1 MEISQYIRNEITNHM
16 QKHRVMVLKSDI
28 EEMVEEALKG
38 TYAFQIIYNNI
49 DSEDGMFNYSLY
61 SFIPID
67 YRKIVFREETDQT
80 SAAYSSAAYS
90 YDGGKRF
97 QWFEKETL
105 LLDSSIIREMKIN
118 QIIK

>member
-1 MEISQYIRNEITNHM
+1 MEISQYIRNEIINHM

-67 YRKIVFREETDQT
+67 YRKIVFREETNQT
-80 SAAYSSAAYS
+80 SAAYS

-97 QWFEKETL
+97 QWFDTETL

>member
-1 MEISQYIRNEITNHM
+1 MEIAEYIRNEVSNHM
-16 QKHRVMVLKSDI
+16 QKHRMMVLKSDI

-49 DSEDGMFNYSLY
+49 DSTEDRMFDCSFY
-61 SFIPID
+61 SFIKLD
-67 YRKIVFREETDQT
+67 HSKIVFREETEQT
-80 SAAYSSAAYS
+80 SAVYS

-97 QWFEKETL
+97 QWFDTETL
-105 LLDSSIIREMKIN
+105 LLNPSIIREMKLN

>member
-1 MEISQYIRNEITNHM
+1 MEVSQYIRNEIVKHM
-16 QKHRVMVLKSDI
+16 EKHRMLVRDEDI
-28 EEMVEEALKG
+28 DEMVGEVLKG
-38 TYAFQIIYNNI
+38 TYAFQIIYN
-49 DSEDGMFNYSLY
+49 DMKDAEFDCSFY

-67 YRKIVFREETDQT
+67 HRNIVFREDTENT
-80 SAAYSSAAYS
+80 SASYS

-97 QWFEKETL
+97 QWFDKETL

>member
-1 MEISQYIRNEITNHM
+1 MEITEYIRNEITNHM

-80 SAAYSSAAYS
+80 SAAYS
-90 YDGGKRF
+90 YDGVKRF
-97 QWFEKETL
+97 QWFDTETL
-105 LLDSSIIREMKIN
+105 LLDSSIIREIKIN

>member
-1 MEISQYIRNEITNHM
+1 MEIAEYIRNEITNHM

-49 DSEDGMFNYSLY
+49 DSEDGIFNYSFY
-61 SFIPID
+61 SFITID
-67 YRKIVFREETDQT
+67 YRKIVFRSETEQT
-80 SAAYSSAAYS
+80 SAAYS

-97 QWFEKETL
+97 QWFETETL
-105 LLDSSIIREMKIN
+105 LLDSSIIREMKLN

>member
-1 MEISQYIRNEITNHM
+1 MD
-16 QKHRVMVLKSDI
+16 KHRMLIHKKDI
-28 EEMVEEALKG
+28 DEMVDEALKG
-38 TYAFQIIYNNI
+38 TYAFQLIYN
-49 DSEDGMFNYSLY
+49 DMKDAEFDCSFY

-67 YRKIVFREETDQT
+67 HRKIVFREETDQT

-97 QWFEKETL
+97 QWFETETL
-105 LLDSSIIREMKIN
+105 LLDASIIREIKLN

>member
-1 MEISQYIRNEITNHM
+1 MEISQYIRDEIAKHM
-16 QKHRVMVLKSDI
+16 DKHRMLVRDEDI
-28 EEMVEEALKG
+28 DEMVDEALKG
-38 TYAFQIIYNNI
+38 TYAFQLIYNNI

-80 SAAYSSAAYS
+80 SAAYS

-97 QWFEKETL
+97 QWFDTETL
-105 LLDSSIIREMKIN
+105 LLDPSIIREIKLN

>member
-1 MEISQYIRNEITNHM
+1 MKDFQIPEYIRKEISNHM
-16 QKHRVMVLKSDI
+16 QKYRMMVLKSDI
-28 EEMVEEALKG
+28 EEMVEEAMKG
-38 TYAFQIIYNNI
+38 TYAFQIIYN
-49 DSEDGMFNYSLY
+49 DMKDTEFDCSFY

-67 YRKIVFREETDQT
+67 HRKIVFREETEKT
-80 SAAYSSAAYS
+80 SAIYS

-97 QWFEKETL
+97 QWFDKETL

>member
-1 MEISQYIRNEITNHM
+1 MEISQYIRIEITNHM
-16 QKHRVMVLKSDI
+16 QKHRVMILKSDI

-80 SAAYSSAAYS
+80 SAAYS

-97 QWFEKETL
+97 QWFDTETL

>member
-1 MEISQYIRNEITNHM
+1 MEIAKYIRKEITKHM
-16 QKHRVMVLKSDI
+16 DKHRMLIHKKDI
-28 EEMVEEALKG
+28 DEMVDEALKG
-38 TYAFQIIYNNI
+38 TYAFQLIYN
-49 DSEDGMFNYSLY
+49 DMKDTEFDCSFY

-97 QWFEKETL
+97 QWFETETL
-105 LLDSSIIREMKIN
+105 LLDASIIREIKLN

>member
-1 MEISQYIRNEITNHM
+1 MEISQYIRNEIAKHM
-16 QKHRVMVLKSDI
+16 DKHRVMVLKSDI

-80 SAAYSSAAYS
+80 SAAYS

-97 QWFEKETL
+97 QWFDTETL
-105 LLDSSIIREMKIN
+105 ILDSSIIREMKIN

>member
-1 MEISQYIRNEITNHM
+1 MEIAEYIRNEITNHM

-38 TYAFQIIYNNI
+38 TYAFQIIYNDI
-49 DSEDGMFNYSLY
+49 DSEVFNYSLY
-61 SFIPID
+61 SFIKLD
-67 YRKIVFREETDQT
+67 HSKIVFREETEQT
-80 SAAYSSAAYS
+80 SAAYS

-97 QWFEKETL
+97 QWFETETL
-105 LLDSSIIREMKIN
+105 LLDPSIIREMKLN

>member
-1 MEISQYIRNEITNHM
+1 MEITEYIRNEITNHM
-16 QKHRVMVLKSDI
+16 QKYRVMVLKSDI

-80 SAAYSSAAYS
+80 SAAYS

-97 QWFEKETL
+97 QWFDTETL

>member
-1 MEISQYIRNEITNHM
+1 MEIGKYIRKEITKHM
-16 QKHRVMVLKSDI
+16 DKHRMLIHKKDI
-28 EEMVEEALKG
+28 DEMVDEALKG
-38 TYAFQIIYNNI
+38 TYAFQLIYN
-49 DSEDGMFNYSLY
+49 DMKDTEFDCSFY

-80 SAAYSSAAYS
+80 SAAYS

-97 QWFEKETL
+97 QWFETETL
-105 LLDSSIIREMKIN
+105 LLDASIIREIKLN

>member
-1 MEISQYIRNEITNHM
+1 MEIAEYIRNEVSNHM
-16 QKHRVMVLKSDI
+16 QKHRMMVLKSDI

-49 DSEDGMFNYSLY
+49 DSEDRMFDYSFY
-61 SFIPID
+61 SFIKLD
-67 YRKIVFREETDQT
+67 HSKIVFREETEQT
-80 SAAYSSAAYS
+80 SATYS

-97 QWFEKETL
+97 QWFDTETL
-105 LLDSSIIREMKIN
+105 LLNPSIIREMKLN

>member
-1 MEISQYIRNEITNHM
+1 MEITEYIRNEITNHM

-67 YRKIVFREETDQT
+67 YRKIVFREETDLT
-80 SAAYSSAAYS
+80 SAAYS

-97 QWFEKETL
+97 QWFDTETL

>member
-1 MEISQYIRNEITNHM
+1 MEIAKYIRKEISKHM
-16 QKHRVMVLKSDI
+16 DKHRMLVHKKDI
-28 EEMVEEALKG
+28 DEMVDEALRG
-38 TYAFQIIYNNI
+38 TYAFQIIYNNMQ
-49 DSEDGMFNYSLY
+49 DTEFDCSFY

-80 SAAYSSAAYS
+80 SAAYS

-97 QWFEKETL
+97 QWFETETL

-118 QIIK
+118 QIL

>member
-1 MEISQYIRNEITNHM
+1 MEITEYIRNEITNHM

-80 SAAYSSAAYS
+80 SADYS

-97 QWFEKETL
+97 QWFDTETL